1 MKTLL
6 LNLPNREK
14 VIRRARC
21 SYRAFGFCYPPL
33 ELLYL
38 GGILKKWKHSN
49 PVLLDA
55 IAEKLCL
62 QSVLR
67 LIKKER
73 FDLIVCILGF
83 EHIDDDIQ
91 CIKAIKKHLPAS
103 KIIGIGY
110 LSTILPEEVLK
121 ISHIDILLLGEPEV
135 TFSELYDRLA
145 SSLDIKDL
153 KGVAYKK
160 DGKIIVN
167 DRRERIK
174 NLDMLP
180 FPPRELL
187 KSFSLYNGLFTPRPF
202 TTVLTSRG
210 CKHGCSYCVQPYSIG
225 ISIRSVE
232 NIIEE
237 IKELYFNFGV
247 KCIRF
252 TDDNFFAS
260 KQRIREL
267 CSHLIDDDIKISW
280 VALARIDD
288 LDKDLCRLMKKAGC
302 IRLDLGV
309 ESGSNRVLQY
319 LNKGYNVDAIK
330 KQVAMISSVGIQ
342 TNAKFIV
349 GGEHE
354 KDEDF
359 EATLK
364 LAKTLPFDFVEAMQI
379 RFYPGTPL
387 FDMQKKDIKFNL
399 LPYHSAVKG
408 YDSSKALSRE
418 RKFFLHCYCS
428 MRHFKKLALLF
439 VRYPLVFLTI
449 AIQMFCYIINP
460 YLLNTKRK
468 DFA

>member
-6 LNLPNREK
+6 LNLPNKEK

-38 GGILKKWKHSN
+38 GGILKKWKQAN

-55 IAEKLCL
+55 IAEKLQL
-62 QSVLR
+62 QSVLHF
-67 LIKKER
+67 IKKGE
-73 FDLIVCILGF
+73 FDLIVCILSF

-91 CIKAIKKHLPAS
+91 SINIIKKHFPVS
-103 KIIGIGY
+103 KVISIGY
-110 LSTILPEEVLK
+110 LSTILPEEMLK
-121 ISHIDILLLGEPEV
+121 ASCIDILLLGEPEI
-135 TFSELYDRLA
+135 TFSELYDRLC
-145 SSLDIKDL
+145 SSSSIEDV
-153 KGVAYKK
+153 KGIAYKK
-160 DGKIIVN
+160 NGKIIVN
-167 DRRERIK
+167 KRRERIK

-187 KSFSLYNGLFTPRPF
+187 KSSLLYNGLFTRRPF
-202 TTVLTSRG
+202 ATILTSRG
-210 CKHGCSYCVQPYSIG
+210 CKHSCNYCVQPYG
-225 ISIRSVE
+225 TGTSIRSVR
-232 NIIEE
+232 NIVEE
-237 IKELYFNFGV
+237 IRELYFDFGIR
-247 KCIRF
+247 CIRF

-260 KQRIREL
+260 KQHVKQL
-267 CSHLIDDDIKISW
+267 CRQLIDEDIKISW

-288 LDKDLCRLMKKAGC
+288 LDKDLCVLMKKAGC

-309 ESGSNRVLQY
+309 ESGSNRVLRY
-319 LNKGYNVDAIK
+319 LNKGYDVDTIK
-330 KQVAMISSVGIQ
+330 KQVYMINDVGIQ
-342 TNAKFIV
+342 TSAKFIV

-359 EATLK
+359 EDTLK

-387 FDMQKKDIKFNL
+387 FNTKKKDIEFNL
-399 LPYHSAVKG
+399 LPYRSAVVG
-408 YDSSKALSRE
+408 YDLSKALSRE

-428 MRHFKKLALLF
+428 KRQLKKLVVIF
-439 VRYPLVFLTI
+439 VKHPIAFLTI
-449 AIQMFCYIINP
+449 AIQMFCFIVSP